1 MRKKLLKRSTCAVL
15 TAALTTAGL
24 ALPPKT
30 TQISAADTVLKYE
43 FEDGSVSGGKIYSE
57 GWIGNTQ
64 EDGSGE
70 EMDLTNF
77 SGSGFSYL
85 DQKGT
90 TVRVEVDVPE
100 EGLYELTI
108 AYCEPYDTNKKVQY
122 LNINGVNQGEVS
134 FSHNLTF
141 KETSGGVVN
150 LKKGKNTIEFKAY
163 WGYTFFDYITLKPAS
178 EKLSNLSP
186 TRELSNP
193 NASQTTKNLYSY
205 LCDQYGNHIISGQQ
219 EYCGEH
225 NYNLWNSPDVFI
237 KDNEEE
243 FEFLEKTTGKQPAT
257 R

>member
-77 SGSGFSYL
+77 SGNGFSYL

-90 TVRVEVDVPE
+90 NVSVEVDVPE

-163 WGYTFFDYITLKPAS
+163 
-178 EKLSNLSP
+178 
-186 TRELSNP
+186 
-193 NASQTTKNLYSY
+193 
-205 LCDQYGNHIISGQQ
+205 
-219 EYCGEH
+219 
-225 NYNLWNSPDVFI
+225 
-237 KDNEEE
+237 
-243 FEFLEKTTGKQPAT
+243 
-257 R
+257 